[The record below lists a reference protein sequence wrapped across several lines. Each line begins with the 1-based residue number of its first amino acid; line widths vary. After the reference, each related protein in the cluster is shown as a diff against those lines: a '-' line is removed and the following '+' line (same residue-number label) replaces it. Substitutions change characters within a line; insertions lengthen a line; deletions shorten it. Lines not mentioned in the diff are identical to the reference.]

1 MKKWK
6 RCKNGVTK
14 IIKKILVIY
23 AFVNSMSSKS
33 ERIEVR
39 KAINEDLSDL
49 LEEGKLSEK
58 EYDEMLKKLDEIDK
72 DMNEV

>member
-1 MKKWK
+1 MELQKSL
-6 RCKNGVTK
+6 
-14 IIKKILVIY
+14 KKILVIY

-39 KAINEDLSDL
+39 KAINGDLSDL

>member
-1 MKKWK
+1 MELQKSL
-6 RCKNGVTK
+6 
-14 IIKKILVIY
+14 KKILVIY